1 MRAIWAGRGNQGAG
15 VGRVAGVSCACVRVG
30 SAMVSTGRATE
41 VISVVVADV
50 GDVTGIVVAMVVRVG
65 VADVADT

>member
-1 MRAIWAGRGNQGAG
+1 
-15 VGRVAGVSCACVRVG
+15 V
-30 SAMVSTGRATE
+30 VSTGRATD

-50 GDVTGIVVAMVVRVG
+50 GEVTGIVVATVVRVV